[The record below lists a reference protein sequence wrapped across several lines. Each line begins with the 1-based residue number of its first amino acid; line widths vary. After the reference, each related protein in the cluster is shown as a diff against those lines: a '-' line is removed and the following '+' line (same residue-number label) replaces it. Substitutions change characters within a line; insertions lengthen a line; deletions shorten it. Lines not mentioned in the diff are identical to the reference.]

1 MNNDLIEFGK
11 VLIQW
16 GAYTILYGI
25 GTMLLGVLMILA
37 GRVCFPK
44 QLYQLLNYLE
54 NYFSKI

>member
-16 GAYTILYGI
+16 GAYIALYGL
-25 GTMLLGVLMILA
+25 GTMLLGAIMIIA

-44 QLYQLLNYLE
+44 QLCKLFNYLE
-54 NYFSKI
+54 NYFSEI